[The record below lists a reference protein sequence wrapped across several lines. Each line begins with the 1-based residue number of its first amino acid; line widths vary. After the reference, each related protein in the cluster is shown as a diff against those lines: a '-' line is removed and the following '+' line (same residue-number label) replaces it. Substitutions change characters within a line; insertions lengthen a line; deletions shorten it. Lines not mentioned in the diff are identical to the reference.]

1 MEAIGLILS
10 IVAIPLFVVGLVM
23 LIIQAIR
30 KKKKKASLIVLIA
43 SIVLFVGGFGLF
55 AAGDLI
61 PSTKQ
66 PTEQQIEDAVTRN
79 AESYII
85 VHCTRKYDCKT
96 VQVHATTV
104 EIAGNIATVKGKVSI
119 IDDYGDKY
127 QAKFDY
133 TVKIDADGEFY
144 DTELEMETPTR
155 SK

>member
-1 MEAIGLILS
+1 MEMIGLILS
-10 IVAIPLFVVGLVM
+10 VVAIPLFVVGLVM

-30 KKKKKASLIVLIA
+30 KKKKKASLIVIIA

-61 PSTKQ
+61 PATKQ
-66 PTEQQIEDAVTRN
+66 PTEQSIEDAVTRN

-85 VHCTRKYDCKT
+85 VHCTMRYDCKT

-104 EIAGNIATVKGKVSI
+104 EINGNVATVKGKVSI

-133 TVKIDADGEFY
+133 TVGIDADGEPY
-144 DTELEMETPTR
+144 GGELEMETPR
-155 SK
+155 KSN